1 MKAFLIHSFGD
12 KEKIDTFI
20 DRIKKYKKLEILKL
34 DQSHWLI
41 WRILSLYSII
51 KSDFIIVIVGEYSHQ
66 SKNISW
72 ELKIAQKANK
82 KIYVIK
88 LDESFNLPN
97 EIDDMKIITDDELK
111 SIIEIELDI
120 NKKIEKNL
128 FNDKESLKNDIESQK
143 LLLEE
148 YKLLLQTS
156 ESLILRRQAMN
167 TFFLT
172 ANGVLISMLGI
183 ITGAKVESSYLY
195 IYYCAFSLVGGILC
209 LSWNSLLVSYGQLNA
224 GKFEVLNRLEQFL
237 PVSIFK
243 AEWIALGEGK
253 NKKKYRSFTQSE
265 KIIPRLFL
273 ILYIIIFITVIIFK
287 VTLVKEFIKFLL
299 LKIL

>member
-1 MKAFLIHSFGD
+1 MKAFLIYSFSD
-12 KEKIDTFI
+12 KEKIDAVI
-20 DRIKKYKKLEILKL
+20 NNLKIYKKLEVLKL
-34 DQSHWLI
+34 DQTHNFFWK
-41 WRILSLYSII
+41 ILSKFKVI
-51 KSDFIIVIVGEYSHQ
+51 KSDFVIVIVGENSHK

-72 ELKIAQKANK
+72 ELKVAQKSNK
-82 KIYVIK
+82 KIHVLK
-88 LDESFNLPN
+88 LEESFNLPN
-97 EIDDMKIITDDELK
+97 EIDDMKITTEDELK

-128 FNDKESLKNDIESQK
+128 FNDKDSLKKDIESQK

-183 ITGAKVESSYLY
+183 ITGAKIESNYLY
-195 IYYCAFSLVGGILC
+195 IYYCAFALVGILLC
-209 LSWNSLLVSYGQLNA
+209 LSWKSLLVSYGQLNT

-237 PVSIFK
+237 PVSIFR

-253 NKKKYRSFTQSE
+253 NKKKYRSFTKSE
-265 KIIPRLFL
+265 KRIPRLFL
-273 ILYIIIFITVIIFK
+273 ILYSIIFITVIIFK
-287 VTLVKEFIKFLL
+287 VTIVKEFIKFLL
-299 LKIL
+299 SKVL